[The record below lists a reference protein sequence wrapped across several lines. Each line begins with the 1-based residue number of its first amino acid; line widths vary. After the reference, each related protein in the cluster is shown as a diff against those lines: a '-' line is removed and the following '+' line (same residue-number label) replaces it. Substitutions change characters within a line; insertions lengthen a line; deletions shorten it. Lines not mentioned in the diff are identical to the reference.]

1 MGEEVYIVAIVF
13 GSVVTIVTLSI
24 IGGIVKTWVKNR
36 NNPSIVND
44 ENFLEALR
52 EFKEKTDRRLSKLES
67 RPPNENRRAGKKVEP
82 PAERSINIETD
93 EHPQESTSGQSL
105 KNMLKE

>member
-13 GSVVTIVTLSI
+13 GSVVTIVTLGI
-24 IGGIVKTWVKNR
+24 VGGIIKAWVRNR
-36 NNPSIVND
+36 NNGSITND

-52 EFKEKTDRRLSKLES
+52 EFKEKTDHRLSKLES
-67 RPPNENRRAGKKVEP
+67 QQSSQRKVEEKKS
-82 PAERSINIETD
+82 ERNEKTINIDSEKQD
-93 EHPQESTSGQSL
+93 SDSSSGQNL

>member
-13 GSVVTIVTLSI
+13 GSVVTIVTLGIVGSI
-24 IGGIVKTWVKNR
+24 IKAWVRNR
-36 NNPSIVND
+36 NNGSIVND

-52 EFKEKTDRRLSKLES
+52 EFKEKTDQRLSKLES
-67 RPPNENRRAGKKVEP
+67 QQSGQRKVEEKK
-82 PAERSINIETD
+82 AEHNEKTIKIDPEEQDSD
-93 EHPQESTSGQSL
+93 SSSGQNL